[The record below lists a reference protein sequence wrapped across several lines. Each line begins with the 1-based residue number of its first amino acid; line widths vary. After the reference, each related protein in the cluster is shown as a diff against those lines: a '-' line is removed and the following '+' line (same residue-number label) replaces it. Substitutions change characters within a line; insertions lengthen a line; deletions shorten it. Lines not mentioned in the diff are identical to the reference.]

1 MEKLFAIAR
10 VTHSSGLNGEVRIRP
25 LVRFFDAYI
34 NDRALYLGATKT
46 VARETKLIKT
56 VGRGKNR
63 RFLFEGITDRDQAEI
78 LIGQTLYASVQASD
92 PIHLL
97 SPELI
102 GASVYTN
109 AGEFVG
115 ELVDMLALPANDVY
129 VIENGKREVLIPVID
144 EIVRGADLDH
154 GIVTISPMDGLLD

>member
-10 VTHSSGLNGEVRIRP
+10 ITHASGIKGAVRLRP

-34 NDRALYLGATKT
+34 TDRTLYLGATKT
-46 VARETKLIKT
+46 VAREVKLVDIIGKGKT
-56 VGRGKNR
+56 R
-63 RFLFEGITDRDQAEI
+63 RFLFEGITDRDLAEV

-92 PIHLL
+92 PIHLI

-102 GASVYTN
+102 GASVYTDS
-109 AGEFVG
+109 GEFVG

-129 VIENGKREVLIPVID
+129 VIENGKREVLIPVVD
-144 EIVRGADLDH
+144 EIVRGADPDH